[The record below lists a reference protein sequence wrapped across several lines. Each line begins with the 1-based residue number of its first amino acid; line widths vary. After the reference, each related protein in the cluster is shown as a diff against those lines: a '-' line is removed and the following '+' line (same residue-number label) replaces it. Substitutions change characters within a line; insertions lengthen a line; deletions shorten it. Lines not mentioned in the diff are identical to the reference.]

1 MTLYE
6 FNSLDLKYKIGVTL
20 NQAIF
25 LDNYIK
31 DDFRINIYALDL
43 FFIELVYDSNFN
55 QITEV
60 RSFKNGR
67 HLNKYSIDLEK
78 FLADYGKQ

>member
-6 FNSLDLKYKIGVTL
+6 FNSLDLKYKIDVTL
-20 NQAIF
+20 NQATF

-31 DDFRINIYALDL
+31 DDVRINIYALDL
-43 FFIELVYDSNFN
+43 FFIELVYDSNFY

-60 RSFKNGR
+60 RSFKHGR
-67 HLNKYSIDLEK
+67 HLNKYSTDLSK
-78 FLADYGKQ
+78 FISKI

>member
-20 NQAIF
+20 NQATF

-31 DDFRINIYALDL
+31 DDVRINIYALDL

-60 RSFKNGR
+60 RSFKHGR
-67 HLNKYSIDLEK
+67 HLDKYSTDLSK
-78 FLADYGKQ
+78 LIY